1 MATISQFASGKFKV
15 ISNLPI
21 KKGSDGNYNQS
32 LSEIP
37 RRNTYR
43 GLLQKIGE
51 IGKIGFCCKKSHNN
65 ALCDNRPQKFKQAGH
80 TPMPEREVKLGHE
93 TAIINKITEKEREFL
108 LLCKEVIAFD
118 TENSEY
124 YEEVLVLFHIG

>member
-118 TENSEY
+118 TENS
-124 YEEVLVLFHIG
+124 LDTKLDC